1 MCVFVVGGG
10 KSHLCLEGCTV
21 ESKEIRN
28 LDGEQDHGEQQEEPG
43 VSLSGASTMESSKH
57 LWFVPQRTGKPG
69 SWVKAARSQTI
80 QRERADIR
88 ASARITP
95 HPSFALKSP
104 SRVLYLN
111 LPYMQPRDGAKKVR
125 TATGLSLST

>member
-43 VSLSGASTMESSKH
+43 VSRGWADDPNQAVHHCPKQWDTLSPKQFPYQLEKNQLG
-57 LWFVPQRTGKPG
+57 FYQ
-69 SWVKAARSQTI
+69 
-80 QRERADIR
+80 
-88 ASARITP
+88 
-95 HPSFALKSP
+95 HP
-104 SRVLYLN
+104 
-111 LPYMQPRDGAKKVR
+111 
-125 TATGLSLST
+125 